1 MAKWADIN
9 MINREEYERVCL
21 ENRQLRDLVKAKSP
35 MAMMQLLKKFLGGN
49 VDLSGT
55 TRKDV

>member
-9 MINREEYERVCL
+9 MINREECERGCL

>member
-1 MAKWADIN
+1 